1 MSQTDQKHKIHKDKA
16 QTNPISKHKTAKVKR
31 GFFAKFVSKTIGEE
45 KEIAKYLQIVDK
57 VAVFH
62 KEIAKLSDAELRN
75 KTQEFRSEFKNLSGK
90 AIQKKLLE
98 ILPEAFA
105 VVQEA
110 SVRTIGLKHFS
121 VQLVGAMVLNDG
133 RIAEMKTGE
142 GKTLVS
148 TLAVY
153 LNSLPPES
161 QVHVVTVNDYLARR
175 DASWMGQIYDF
186 LGLTVG
192 VIQPN
197 SSFCFKLGYQSD
209 HKSEIKRELGQV
221 DTLDDGE
228 QQDARSVLD
237 VKHLIPCSRQR
248 AYWDEEKNEP
258 VDIVYGVNSEFGFD
272 YLRDNMAQTPAEINQ
287 KAGHCVAMVDEV
299 DSILIDEART
309 PLIISAQDENSSEK
323 YKTFARL
330 VNNLNPNLD
339 YTVDEK
345 RKTVT
350 LSDLGI
356 EKVERNLGIENIYDE
371 AHNVVLIHHL
381 DQALKAK
388 ALFKREKEYVILNG
402 EIVIVDEFTGRM
414 MIGRRFNQGLHQAI
428 EAKENVTIQPES
440 KTTATVTFQNY
451 FRLYKK
457 LAGMTGT
464 AATES
469 EELFKIYK
477 LLVVTIPTNRDLLR
491 IDSVDKIFK
500 TEDGKFKAIVRDIK
514 EISQTG
520 QPILIGTTSI
530 DKNLRLSQML
540 TDAGVKHQVLN
551 AKNHE
556 QEALIVSKAGE
567 KGAITLA
574 TNIAGRGVDI
584 KLGGEP
590 PESDDQSEKD
600 EWKIKHEEVKKL
612 GGLFVIGTER
622 HESRRIDNQLR
633 GRAGRQGDPGRSQ
646 FYISL
651 EDYILRVF
659 GGEKIAYYN
668 RVLPVADDEP
678 IQFGTLSWL
687 IEQAQKKIESQNFD
701 IRKHV
706 TEYDDVIN
714 RQRNVIYSRRKK
726 VLTGDGFHWK
736 SELDNSLEREFDR
749 IFENLK
755 EINKLKS
762 LKNKKEFDQKIDS
775 ISLDLRNI
783 LDIEDFTSPV
793 LAQMLVDSSYNLKK
807 LEIETLDKIQKQ
819 LTNKWQTFD
828 NKQKSGMTRFVFLR
842 AIDIL
847 WTEHLVTI
855 DYAQDAVRLRGYSQ
869 KDPLA
874 EFKQDGMDIFI
885 GLLKEIDKEV
895 AVTIFKVKP
904 ELVPS
909 GIMEGEVEKSQDM

>member
-1 MSQTDQKHKIHKDKA
+1 MSQNTQQKTI
-16 QTNPISKHKTAKVKR
+16 QSKNLTHKTKQN
-31 GFFAKFVSKTIGEE
+31 FFTSFISQTIGEGKELE
-45 KEIAKYLQIVDK
+45 KYWKIVDK
-57 VAVFH
+57 I
-62 KEIAKLSDAELRN
+62 ESLNTSMQKLADAELRA
-75 KTQEFRSEFKNLSGK
+75 KTLEFRSQFKGLTGK
-90 AIQKKLLE
+90 DIQKKLIE
-98 ILPEAFA
+98 IMPEAFA
-105 VVQEA
+105 VVREA
-110 SVRTIGLKHFS
+110 SFRTLGLKHFP
-121 VQLVGAMVLNDG
+121 VQLIGAMVLNDG

-153 LNSLPPES
+153 LNSLPEDS

-192 VIQPN
+192 IIQPN
-197 SSFCFKLGYQSD
+197 SSFYFKLGHQD
-209 HKSEIKRELGQV
+209 DLKSEQKREKGQV

-228 QQDARSVLD
+228 QQDKRSVLD
-237 VKHLIPCSRQR
+237 VKHLVPCERAR
-248 AYWDEEKNEP
+248 AYWDSEKNLP

-272 YLRDNMAQTPAEINQ
+272 YLRDNMAQTPQEISQ

-323 YKTFARL
+323 YRTFSKL

-339 YTVDEK
+339 YSVDEK

-356 EKVERNLGIENIYDE
+356 EKVQRNLGIKNLYGVDSD
-371 AHNVVLIHHL
+371 VTLIHHL

-388 ALFKREKEYVILNG
+388 ALFKKEKEYVVQGG

-428 EAKENVTIQPES
+428 EAKEGQEIQPES

-477 LLVVTIPTNRDLLR
+477 LLVVTIPTNKPTLR
-491 IDSVDKIFK
+491 IDSTDKVFK
-500 TEDGKFKAIVRDIK
+500 TEHGKFQAIVRDIK
-514 EISQTG
+514 EINQTG

-530 DKNLRLSQML
+530 DKNLKLSQML
-540 TDAGVKHQVLN
+540 TEAGVKHQVLN

-567 KGAITLA
+567 ENAVTLA

-590 PESDDQSEKD
+590 PEDESERA
-600 EWKIKHEEVKKL
+600 EWLIKHEKVKSL
-612 GGLFVIGTER
+612 GGLFVVGTER

-668 RVLPVADDEP
+668 RVLPVADDEA

-706 TEYDDVIN
+706 TEYDDIIN
-714 RQRNVIYSRRKK
+714 RQRNVIYSRRSK
-726 VLTGDGFHWK
+726 VLTGLGFHWQT
-736 SELDNSLEREFDR
+736 ELENSLEREVGR
-749 IFENLK
+749 IFEGLK
-755 EINKLKS
+755 KPNSKKAQVIFQEKLAQISADLNAILAITDFEI
-762 LKNKKEFDQKIDS
+762 
-775 ISLDLRNI
+775 
-783 LDIEDFTSPV
+783 PV
-793 LAQMLVDSSYNLKK
+793 LAQLLKDYNYNLKK
-807 LEIETLDKIQKQ
+807 LTLEIFEKIKTQ
-819 LTNKWQTFD
+819 LYNKWNTFD
-828 NKQKSGMTRFVFLR
+828 KQQKSGMTRFIFLR
-842 AIDIL
+842 SIDIL

-855 DYAQDAVRLRGYSQ
+855 DHLQDSVRLRGYSQ

-874 EFKQDGMDIFI
+874 EFKQDGMTVFI

-895 AVTIFKVKP
+895 ASTIFKVKP

-909 GIMEGEVEKSQDM
+909 GIMDSLVEKG